1 MQELPLGPWLR
12 EAPVVVAV
20 DSDLSEAVEVLRQSL
35 GVQPSQQ
42 PTHLPKRQRHPS
54 AHGDRKGE
62 DDRDIWTLDNSILLV

>member
-12 EAPVVVAV
+12 EAPVVVPV
-20 DSDLSEAVEVLRQSL
+20 DSDLSEALEVLRQSL

-42 PTHLPKRQRHPS
+42 PTHLPKRQRRHS

-62 DDRDIWTLDNSILLV
+62 DKDIWTLDNSILLV